1 MARREVKGG
10 TGEKFALNVPV
21 VGTYQGMREGQF
33 GPDAPLVD
41 IEIDGEIKTYFG
53 KTVLAQKLR
62 NVEAGE
68 HIEITFLGL
77 KPGKKGKTYNDFSV
91 FIGEDEAAPAPAPA
105 PKPAAKSKAKPAA
118 PKPAPAAPAGDDEE
132 VPF

>member
-10 TGEKFALNVPV
+10 TGEKFVLNQSVSGIFR
-21 VGTYQGMREGQF
+21 GTREGQF

-41 IEIDGEIKTYFG
+41 IEVDGELKTYFG

-62 NVEAGE
+62 GVEPGE
-68 HIEITFLGL
+68 VVEITFLGL

-91 FIGEDEAAPAPAPA
+91 FVGEDDEPEQAPAPA
-105 PKPAAKSKAKPAA
+105 PKPAPKAGKAKAG
-118 PKPAPAAPAGDDEE
+118 KPAPAPAQAEDDE

>member
-10 TGEKFALNVPV
+10 SGEKFVLNQSVS
-21 VGTYQGMREGQF
+21 GIFRGAREGQF

-41 IEIDGEIKTYFG
+41 IEVDGELKTYFG

-62 NVEAGE
+62 GVEPGE
-68 HIEITFLGL
+68 VVEITFLGL

-91 FIGEDEAAPAPAPA
+91 FVGEDEEPEQAPAPA
-105 PKPAAKSKAKPAA
+105 PKSA
-118 PKPAPAAPAGDDEE
+118 PKPAPKPAPKATTPPAEGDEE